1 MAPALAPFLTW
12 ILGLGVMAMGPTGP
26 VGWCQLTQVE
36 ARWHCC
42 LGGHWRGLST
52 QLVKTTQVLL
62 FNCNLLNFF
71 PQESGILSTR
81 ILWAFGDG
89 EQSREGLSRTGSL
102 PCTCRSGGR
111 AEPIRAARTE
121 PGRRSAGSPAP
132 LPPGGGAS
140 GRGPGGAG
148 RTARLGTARRGSAPL
163 SSPAMASKCPKC
175 DKTVYFGERIPA
187 TRPRI
192 PLPEPGLSPGSSP
205 APPLCPRSPI
215 PETTLIPGCP
225 FPKPR
230 CVPRSPPPP
239 RCLGVSP
246 AAPSPSPAHLQRGAP
261 ITQSPARQQL
271 PLPRGSLSQWFYP
284 PATPTPGLCWRM
296 LPAGLGVGDKSGV
309 GGRGVPGTFPFWLG

>member
-1 MAPALAPFLTW
+1 MAPVLAPFLTW
-12 ILGLGVMAMGPTGP
+12 ILGLGVMAMGPAGP
-26 VGWCQLTQVE
+26 VGQCQLTQVE
-36 ARWHCC
+36 ARWHRC
-42 LGGHWRGLST
+42 LGVHRRGLST

-62 FNCNLLNFF
+62 FNCNLLIFF

-89 EQSREGLSRTGSL
+89 EQSREGLSRTGAL

-132 LPPGGGAS
+132 LPRAAGPVGGGRAE
-140 GRGPGGAG
+140 RG
-148 RTARLGTARRGSAPL
+148 ARRGSTRLGAAQLRSPLPPWHPSAP
-163 SSPAMASKCPKC
+163 S
-175 DKTVYFGERIPA
+175 A
-187 TRPRI
+187 TRPCTSVSASPR
-192 PLPEPGLSPGSSP
+192 PGPASPSRSRGSSP

-215 PETTLIPGCP
+215 PETTLIPGSP
-225 FPKPR
+225 FPKSR

-271 PLPRGSLSQWFYP
+271 PLPRGSLSQWLYP
-284 PATPTPGLCWRM
+284 PATPIPGLCWRM
-296 LPAGLGVGDKSGV
+296 LPASLGVGDKSGV
-309 GGRGVPGTFPFWLG
+309 GGRGVPDTFLFLLG